1 PLQLLTFVVAGALVW
16 LLRRPML
23 PEQIQPAASAGQ
35 GSATF
40 TPAHRTALDAMRD
53 FLGRRPA
60 PVQPIAYTHKVHL
73 AAGLQCLNCHTGAD
87 SGPDAQLPGVRF
99 CMACHQI
106 IAADRPEIKKLAAY
120 LERGE
125 DIPWQRVY
133 NYTSYAH
140 VKFNHAPHTRAGI
153 DCKSC
158 HGDMTKQTVAVRVI
172 DLNMGYCLDC
182 HKQKNASVDC
192 LTCHY

>member
-1 PLQLLTFVVAGALVW
+1 MPVRRIPLQLLTFVVAGALVW

-23 PEQIQPAASAGQ
+23 SDQIQPAASAGQ

-125 DIPWQRVY
+125 DIPWQRVVRADG
-133 NYTSYAH
+133 SLA
-140 VKFNHAPHTRAGI
+140 KGTRQRALLLAEGVPMR
-153 DCKSC
+153 
-158 HGDMTKQTVAVRVI
+158 GDRV
-172 DLNMGYCLDC
+172 DLSEARLPPE
-182 HKQKNASVDC
+182 
-192 LTCHY
+192 L